1 MLVRWLRL
9 TGRFLMETIIAAAIT
24 GSLTLLGVWVTVQGS
39 RRTSTSQ
46 HNEQTRHL
54 VAIEERQN
62 VMLDTVHLHRDMA
75 EQQFNIMND
84 RVDGL
89 LQSHETLFN
98 MVVDVDSKVTKPA
111 KKKMLVETET
121 TNG

>member
-1 MLVRWLRL
+1 
-9 TGRFLMETIIAAAIT
+9 METIIAAAIT
-24 GSLTLLGVWVTVQGS
+24 GGLTLLGVWVTVRAS

-46 HNEQTRHL
+46 HNEQTQHL
-54 VAIEERQN
+54 VAIQERQN
-62 VMLDTVHLHRDMA
+62 VMLDTIHLHRDMA
-75 EQQFNIMND
+75 DQQFGIMND

-111 KKKMLVETET
+111 KKKMLVEMET

>member
-1 MLVRWLRL
+1 
-9 TGRFLMETIIAAAIT
+9 METIIAAAIT